1 MTVAAA
7 PGSGPHARAAAF
19 DCIAAVGDID
29 MQHMH
34 DEYAEAVQQFIEAKV
49 EQHAPPKAPRAAK
62 RADAGV
68 TDLMSALQA
77 ATEQAR
83 ASRGEDADVH
93 HIADRKPAKK
103 TVKKAGG
110 KKAAAKKTTRKRA
123 G

>member
-1 MTVAAA
+1 
-7 PGSGPHARAAAF
+7 
-19 DCIAAVGDID
+19 
-29 MQHMH
+29 
-34 DEYAEAVQQFIEAKV
+34 
-49 EQHAPPKAPRAAK
+49 
-62 RADAGV
+62 
-68 TDLMSALQA
+68 MSALQA

-103 TVKKAGG
+103 PVKKAGG